1 MAIKKASYYWKNR
14 NYNIGFLVLAIICL
28 VFMVAE
34 IYNSRFWLSDLEVY
48 YKAAYRIVRGQ
59 NLYQIVEDGHYI
71 FKYSPTSG
79 ILFIPFLVM
88 PFAAAKYVYWV
99 LLTSLIVMGFY
110 LCIILIKPSLYSR
123 GKVHSVNRIVLIV
136 TVILALHFL
145 RELHLGQVN
154 YLLLFLYLTAIY
166 YYNKGKTLIF
176 SVILALTVFIKPFGL
191 IFIPYLV
198 YKLKF
203 RELLVF
209 VGSAIILFLLP
220 LLFYGSFDF
229 TLQQY
234 QLWINELTIEL
245 SHKQGLLDPANHSI
259 FSVLARY
266 SPVQFLSLN
275 AVTTYIYQLMVLMV
289 IGLTFIWFTRIH
301 IKKAS
306 ANQLRYFSMIEFAL
320 LIAYIPLL
328 AFTSENAFIFTL
340 PLVFVVIL
348 HFNYLKTYE
357 KVLAVMGFLFIGGNF
372 GELWGPIITQK
383 IDDLSLI
390 SIGTLILIGLT
401 YSLRIKNVLKAN

>member
-136 TVILALHFL
+136 TVVLALHFL

-166 YYNKGKTLIF
+166 YYNKGKTLVF

-191 IFIPYLV
+191 IFIPYLL
-198 YKLKF
+198 YKLRF
-203 RELLVF
+203 RELIVF
-209 VGSAIILFLLP
+209 TGSAIILFLLP

>member
-136 TVILALHFL
+136 TVVLALHFL

-166 YYNKGKTLIF
+166 YYNKGKTLVF

-191 IFIPYLV
+191 IFIPYLL
-198 YKLKF
+198 YKLRF
-203 RELLVF
+203 RELIVF
-209 VGSAIILFLLP
+209 TGSAIILFLLP

-275 AVTTYIYQLMVLMV
+275 VVTTYIYQLMVLMV

>member
-1 MAIKKASYYWKNR
+1 
-14 NYNIGFLVLAIICL
+14 
-28 VFMVAE
+28 
-34 IYNSRFWLSDLEVY
+34 
-48 YKAAYRIVRGQ
+48 
-59 NLYQIVEDGHYI
+59 
-71 FKYSPTSG
+71 
-79 ILFIPFLVM
+79 
-88 PFAAAKYVYWV
+88 
-99 LLTSLIVMGFY
+99 
-110 LCIILIKPSLYSR
+110 
-123 GKVHSVNRIVLIV
+123 
-136 TVILALHFL
+136 
-145 RELHLGQVN
+145 
-154 YLLLFLYLTAIY
+154 
-166 YYNKGKTLIF
+166 
-176 SVILALTVFIKPFGL
+176 
-191 IFIPYLV
+191 
-198 YKLKF
+198 
-203 RELLVF
+203 
-209 VGSAIILFLLP
+209 
-220 LLFYGSFDF
+220 
-229 TLQQY
+229 
-234 QLWINELTIEL
+234 
-245 SHKQGLLDPANHSI
+245 
-259 FSVLARY
+259 
-266 SPVQFLSLN
+266 
-275 AVTTYIYQLMVLMV
+275 MVLMV